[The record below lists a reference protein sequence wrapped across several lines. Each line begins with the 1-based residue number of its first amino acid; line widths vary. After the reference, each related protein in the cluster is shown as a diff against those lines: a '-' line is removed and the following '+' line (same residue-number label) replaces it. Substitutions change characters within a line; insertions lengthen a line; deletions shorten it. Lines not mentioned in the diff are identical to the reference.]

1 MFFVSMMLIFRSG
14 GAFSSFEQVGI
25 RQELSIISLL
35 PNYQTITRIL
45 EDEKSC
51 QVPCFF
57 MGLGRGSFSQ
67 SIDYLS
73 VREKLACQLV
83 QKPHAWYPLVQELH
97 SCHWLRNSIK
107 NILQI
112 WINIVPLQDRCGEI
126 CLLATTLKNAKMLTM
141 PFTWQFF
148 ISMFC
153 VLLRL
158 HQGGVFCC
166 TRRHAGG
173 SMDHSPASREKDTGH
188 IVATS

>member
-51 QVPCFF
+51 QVLCFF

-73 VREKLACQLV
+73 VREKLAC
-83 QKPHAWYPLVQELH
+83 H
-97 SCHWLRNSIK
+97 
-107 NILQI
+107 
-112 WINIVPLQDRCGEI
+112 
-126 CLLATTLKNAKMLTM
+126 
-141 PFTWQFF
+141 
-148 ISMFC
+148 
-153 VLLRL
+153 
-158 HQGGVFCC
+158 
-166 TRRHAGG
+166 
-173 SMDHSPASREKDTGH
+173 
-188 IVATS
+188 

>member
-67 SIDYLS
+67 NIEYLS
-73 VREKLACQLV
+73 VRKKLACQLV

-97 SCHWLRNSIK
+97 SCH
-107 NILQI
+107 
-112 WINIVPLQDRCGEI
+112 
-126 CLLATTLKNAKMLTM
+126 
-141 PFTWQFF
+141 
-148 ISMFC
+148 
-153 VLLRL
+153 
-158 HQGGVFCC
+158 
-166 TRRHAGG
+166 
-173 SMDHSPASREKDTGH
+173 
-188 IVATS
+188 

>member
-1 MFFVSMMLIFRSG
+1 MFFVSMMLNFRSG

-25 RQELSIISLL
+25 RQELSIVSLL

-57 MGLGRGSFSQ
+57 MKLGRGSFSQ

-126 CLLATTLKNAKMLTM
+126 CLLATTLKNAKMLTNGDRVARK
-141 PFTWQFF
+141 PLF

-153 VLLRL
+153 VFVTSP
-158 HQGGVFCC
+158 HQWGVFLYPDDCQE
-166 TRRHAGG
+166 
-173 SMDHSPASREKDTGH
+173 P
-188 IVATS
+188 

>member
-57 MGLGRGSFSQ
+57 MRLGRGSFSQ

-73 VREKLACQLV
+73 VRKKLACQLV

-97 SCHWLRNSIK
+97 SCH
-107 NILQI
+107 
-112 WINIVPLQDRCGEI
+112 
-126 CLLATTLKNAKMLTM
+126 
-141 PFTWQFF
+141 
-148 ISMFC
+148 
-153 VLLRL
+153 
-158 HQGGVFCC
+158 
-166 TRRHAGG
+166 
-173 SMDHSPASREKDTGH
+173 
-188 IVATS
+188 

>member
-1 MFFVSMMLIFRSG
+1 MFFVSMMLNFRSG

-51 QVPCFF
+51 QVLFF
-57 MGLGRGSFSQ
+57 LWDLAGAHFSQ

-97 SCHWLRNSIK
+97 SCH
-107 NILQI
+107 
-112 WINIVPLQDRCGEI
+112 
-126 CLLATTLKNAKMLTM
+126 
-141 PFTWQFF
+141 
-148 ISMFC
+148 
-153 VLLRL
+153 
-158 HQGGVFCC
+158 
-166 TRRHAGG
+166 
-173 SMDHSPASREKDTGH
+173 
-188 IVATS
+188 

>member
-25 RQELSIISLL
+25 RQELSIVSLL
-35 PNYQTITRIL
+35 PDYQTITRIL
-45 EDEKSC
+45 EDEKPC

-57 MGLGRGSFSQ
+57 MRLGRGSFSQ
-67 SIDYLS
+67 IIDYLS

-126 CLLATTLKNAKMLTM
+126 CLLATTLKNAKMLTTAVM
-141 PFTWQFF
+141 MGGNFSYQCFVFLDVSTSGGRFF
-148 ISMFC
+148 
-153 VLLRL
+153 VPVR
-158 HQGGVFCC
+158 V
-166 TRRHAGG
+166 RRGTKNA
-173 SMDHSPASREKDTGH
+173 
-188 IVATS
+188 ILV

>member
-1 MFFVSMMLIFRSG
+1 MFFVSMMLILRSG

-25 RQELSIISLL
+25 WQELSIISLL
-35 PNYQTITRIL
+35 PDYQTITRIL

-57 MGLGRGSFSQ
+57 MRLGRGSFLQ

-73 VREKLACQLV
+73 VMKNLACQLV
-83 QKPHAWYPLVQELH
+83 QKTHAWHPIVPKPHAFH
-97 SCHWLRNSIK
+97 CLRNSCK

-126 CLLATTLKNAKMLTM
+126 CLLATTLKNAKMLTNGDRVARK
-141 PFTWQFF
+141 PLF

-153 VLLRL
+153 VFVTSP
-158 HQGGVFCC
+158 HQWDVFLF
-166 TRRHAGG
+166 R
-173 SMDHSPASREKDTGH
+173 
-188 IVATS
+188 VAKHCN

>member
-57 MGLGRGSFSQ
+57 MRLGRGSFSQ

-83 QKPHAWYPLVQELH
+83 QKPHTCYPLVPKLH
-97 SCHWLRNSIK
+97 AVTRLFRNPTPAIACETRVK
-107 NILQI
+107 I
-112 WINIVPLQDRCGEI
+112 
-126 CLLATTLKNAKMLTM
+126 
-141 PFTWQFF
+141 
-148 ISMFC
+148 FC
-153 VLLRL
+153 RY
-158 HQGGVFCC
+158 G
-166 TRRHAGG
+166 
-173 SMDHSPASREKDTGH
+173 
-188 IVATS
+188 

>member
-1 MFFVSMMLIFRSG
+1 MFFVSMVLIFRSG

-35 PNYQTITRIL
+35 PNYQTVTRIL

-57 MGLGRGSFSQ
+57 MRLGRGSFSQ

-73 VREKLACQLV
+73 VMKNLACQLV
-83 QKPHAWYPLVQELH
+83 QKTHAWHPIVQKLHACYPLVQELH
-97 SCHWLRNSIK
+97 SCHCLRNSCK

-126 CLLATTLKNAKMLTM
+126 CLLATTLKNAKMLTNGDRVARK
-141 PFTWQFF
+141 PLF

-153 VLLRL
+153 VFVTSP
-158 HQGGVFCC
+158 HQWDVFLYPDDCQE
-166 TRRHAGG
+166 
-173 SMDHSPASREKDTGH
+173 P
-188 IVATS
+188 

>member
-57 MGLGRGSFSQ
+57 MRLGRGSFSQ

-73 VREKLACQLV
+73 VGEKLACQLV
-83 QKPHAWYPLVQELH
+83 QKLHTCYTLVPKLH
-97 SCHWLRNSIK
+97 SCHCLRNSCK

-112 WINIVPLQDRCGEI
+112 WINIVPLQERCGEI
-126 CLLATTLKNAKMLTM
+126 CLLATTLKNAKMLTNGDRVARK
-141 PFTWQFF
+141 PLF

-153 VLLRL
+153 VFVTSP
-158 HQGGVFCC
+158 HQWDVFLF
-166 TRRHAGG
+166 R
-173 SMDHSPASREKDTGH
+173 
-188 IVATS
+188 VAKHCN

>member
-14 GAFSSFEQVGI
+14 GAFSSLEQVGI

-57 MGLGRGSFSQ
+57 MRLGRGSFSQ

-73 VREKLACQLV
+73 FREKLACQLV
-83 QKPHAWYPLVQELH
+83 LKLHTWYPLVPKPH
-97 SCHWLRNSIK
+97 SCHCLRNSCK

-112 WINIVPLQDRCGEI
+112 WINIVPLQ
-126 CLLATTLKNAKMLTM
+126 N
-141 PFTWQFF
+141 
-148 ISMFC
+148 
-153 VLLRL
+153 
-158 HQGGVFCC
+158 
-166 TRRHAGG
+166 
-173 SMDHSPASREKDTGH
+173 
-188 IVATS
+188 

>member
-14 GAFSSFEQVGI
+14 GAFSSFEQIGI

-35 PNYQTITRIL
+35 PNYQTITRIPK
-45 EDEKSC
+45 DEKSC

-57 MGLGRGSFSQ
+57 MRLGRGPFLQ

-73 VREKLACQLV
+73 VMENLACQLV
-83 QKPHAWYPLVQELH
+83 HKTHDWHPIVQKPHTCYTLVPKPH
-97 SCHWLRNSIK
+97 ACHCLRNSCK

-126 CLLATTLKNAKMLTM
+126 CLLATTLKNAKMLTNGDRVARK
-141 PFTWQFF
+141 PLF

-153 VLLRL
+153 VFVTSP
-158 HQGGVFCC
+158 HQWDVFLYPDDCQE
-166 TRRHAGG
+166 
-173 SMDHSPASREKDTGH
+173 P
-188 IVATS
+188 